1 MSLINQVAVT
11 VGAAAIIGFGSSFMT
26 VYADSQEAK
35 RVITDLRD
43 DLSELTGENDEQ
55 LELIRSNQ
63 EDLHKNEV
71 ILKGLE
77 KDIAYI
83 SRIIQKIDKHYVQP
97 RE

>member
-35 RVITDLRD
+35 RVITELREDLG
-43 DLSELTGENDEQ
+43 ELTNENDEQ

-63 EDLHKNEV
+63 DGLHKNEV

-77 KDIAYI
+77 KDISYI
-83 SRIIQKIDKHYVQP
+83 SHIVQKLDKYYIQPK
-97 RE
+97 E